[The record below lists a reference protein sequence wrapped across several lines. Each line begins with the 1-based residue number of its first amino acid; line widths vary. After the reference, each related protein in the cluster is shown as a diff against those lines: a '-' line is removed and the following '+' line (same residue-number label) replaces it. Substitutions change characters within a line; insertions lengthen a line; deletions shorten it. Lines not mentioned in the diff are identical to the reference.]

1 MVPRQTTT
9 RDHFSILRQVV
20 AKRRKDHVVDSVRRD
35 EGARPGLCP
44 TALIDIYVPHDY
56 LLADLAAV
64 AVHSLHLSGEGSQQ
78 FRSAIDVASTP
89 SSVAWLISFSH
100 SRQVY
105 MEQDRRFAS

>member
-1 MVPRQTTT
+1 
-9 RDHFSILRQVV
+9 
-20 AKRRKDHVVDSVRRD
+20 
-35 EGARPGLCP
+35 
-44 TALIDIYVPHDY
+44 
-56 LLADLAAV
+56 V